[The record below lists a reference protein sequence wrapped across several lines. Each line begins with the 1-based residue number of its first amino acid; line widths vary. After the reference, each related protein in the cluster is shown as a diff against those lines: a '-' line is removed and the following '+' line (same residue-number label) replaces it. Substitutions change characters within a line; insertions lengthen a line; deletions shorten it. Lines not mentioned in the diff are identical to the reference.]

1 MAGVPSLRPLNYLR
15 REPSL
20 SSMQGGNTERML
32 VYISGFHCRLGVF
45 GFIHNVTSGLKVQ
58 RNKVT
63 TGSIGV
69 VRL

>member
-1 MAGVPSLRPLNYLR
+1 MRV
-15 REPSL
+15 
-20 SSMQGGNTERML
+20 NT
-32 VYISGFHCRLGVF
+32 SGLHCRLGVF

-63 TGSIGV
+63 TASIGV